1 MVINHNN
8 GYYTIYAHMA
18 SLLVTQGQAVQKG
31 QQIGTMGHTGFATG
45 THLHFGLY
53 KNGMPYRDG
62 IPIDPLTLY
71 R

>member
-1 MVINHNN
+1 MSSRNV
-8 GYYTIYAHMA
+8 A
-18 SLLVTQGQAVQKG
+18 VGQNVQKG

-62 IPIDPLTLY
+62 TPMDPLILY